1 MATKSKVT
9 VPPVIKVGGS
19 DESEST
25 KNTTKRSEV
34 THKSSKEAETLTQ
47 VLAKTEETIQE
58 LTRML
63 AETEDSKHLGV
74 GGMPKLTPKQQA
86 IQKELEEA
94 RSRYKAVLR
103 LVSECRG

>member
-9 VPPVIKVGGS
+9 VPPVIKVGAKK
-19 DESEST
+19 EEET
-25 KNTTKRSEV
+25 KATTKRSEI
-34 THKSSKEAETLTQ
+34 THKSDKDATSLYQ

-58 LTRML
+58 LTRMF
-63 AETEDSKHLGV
+63 AECEDSTHLGV

-94 RSRYKAVLR
+94 RARYKAVLKMMAEGR
-103 LVSECRG
+103 

>member
-19 DESEST
+19 SESEAT
-25 KNTTKRSEV
+25 KNPTKKSEI
-34 THKSSKEAETLTQ
+34 THKSTKEAENLAQ
-47 VLAKTEETIQE
+47 VLSRIEDTIQE

-63 AETEDSKHLGV
+63 AETEDSTHLGV
-74 GGMPKLTPKQQA
+74 GGLPKLTPKQQA

-94 RSRYKAVLR
+94 RVRYKEILKIMAA
-103 LVSECRG
+103 GG

>member
-1 MATKSKVT
+1 MVTKSKVT

-25 KNTTKRSEV
+25 KNTTKRSEI
-34 THKSSKEAETLTQ
+34 THKSTKEAETLTQ

-63 AETEDSKHLGV
+63 AETEDSRHLGV

-86 IQKELEEA
+86 IQKELDEA
-94 RSRYKAVLR
+94 RGRYKEILR
-103 LVSECRG
+103 LMAAER

>member
-9 VPPVIKVGGS
+9 VPPVIKIGGS
-19 DESEST
+19 DESETT
-25 KNTTKRSEV
+25 KNPTKRSEI
-34 THKSSKEAETLTQ
+34 THKTAKEAETLTQ
-47 VLAKTEETIQE
+47 VLARIEETIQE

-63 AETEDSKHLGV
+63 AETEDSRHLGV

-94 RSRYKAVLR
+94 RSRYKEILR
-103 LVSECRG
+103 LIAETH

>member
-19 DESEST
+19 DEDTAT
-25 KNTTKRSEV
+25 KSTTKRSEV
-34 THKSSKEAETLTQ
+34 THKSTKEAETLTQ
-47 VLAKTEETIQE
+47 VLARTEETIQE

-74 GGMPKLTPKQQA
+74 GGMPKLTPKQQV
-86 IQKELEEA
+86 IQKELDEA
-94 RSRYKAVLR
+94 RGRYKAVLKMI
-103 LVSECRG
+103 SEGR

>member
-1 MATKSKVT
+1 MATKSKLT

-19 DESEST
+19 DESETT

-34 THKSSKEAETLTQ
+34 THKSTKEAETLTQ
-47 VLAKTEETIQE
+47 VLARTEETIQE

-63 AETEDSKHLGV
+63 AESEDSKHLGV
-74 GGMPKLTPKQQA
+74 RGMPKLTPKQQV

-94 RSRYKAVLR
+94 RARYKAVLKMMAER
-103 LVSECRG
+103 R